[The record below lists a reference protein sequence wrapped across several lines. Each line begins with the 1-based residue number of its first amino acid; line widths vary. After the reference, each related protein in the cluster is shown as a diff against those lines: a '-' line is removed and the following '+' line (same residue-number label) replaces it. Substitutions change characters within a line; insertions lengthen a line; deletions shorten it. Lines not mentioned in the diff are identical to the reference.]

1 MLLKQSSSGYSFYH
15 TYLISALNNKATIC
29 WFDWG
34 SNKSYFEITEIANQ
48 EENNNRKVFL
58 AVTPNKRQVS
68 VYISVDATET
78 PIQHQQI
85 MSRLY
90 DVIQ

>member
-1 MLLKQSSSGYSFYH
+1 MLLKQSSRGYSFYY
-15 TYLISALNNKATIC
+15 TYLIPAPNNKATIC

-34 SNKSYFEITEIANQ
+34 SNKSHFETTEIANQ
-48 EENNNRKVFL
+48 EENNNRKMFL

-68 VYISVDATET
+68 VYIFANATET
-78 PIQHQQI
+78 APQHQQI
-85 MSRLY
+85 MSRLC

>member
-1 MLLKQSSSGYSFYH
+1 MLLKQPSRGYSFHH
-15 TYLISALNNKATIC
+15 TYLIPALSNKATIC

-34 SNKSYFEITEIANQ
+34 SNKSHFEITEIANQ

-68 VYISVDATET
+68 VYISADAITSTFAT
-78 PIQHQQI
+78 PP
-85 MSRLY
+85 
-90 DVIQ
+90 

>member
-1 MLLKQSSSGYSFYH
+1 
-15 TYLISALNNKATIC
+15 LIPTLNNKATIC

-34 SNKSYFEITEIANQ
+34 SNKSHFEITEIVNQ

-68 VYISVDATET
+68 VYISANA
-78 PIQHQQI
+78 IRN
-85 MSRLY
+85 S
-90 DVIQ
+90 